1 MSPRKFSTRILAR
14 ATEAADVAELCS
26 WQISDLFATVEDAL
40 TELLVSCG
48 LQGVRSD
55 FIDALRKGE
64 GAPHL
69 TAEEDGVPVAVY
81 VLCISSVNAPATLSL
96 KQYEWVE
103 AHPGAIVYVLP
114 CVVQRVRADY
124 ARCVVDTLYPVR
136 VCGKWSAEAESRQ
149 FLPESRGY
157 TTFLGGGGM
166 LKMHTL
172 VREVANSGQRIYP
185 YVEGLAHNGNMAPD
199 MRLLASGVESPLL
212 LVLTQGRREGNV
224 VLRYGDF
231 YSDANPV
238 NELEVFKIEE
248 DNALTLMDAR
258 GACYQVS
265 CAEKAMFGH
274 CLKLG
279 MHLRCAVSLVAS
291 VFSFGGD
298 GVVAFSQPAV
308 DKSELHSHVQQV
320 TPVQFCGMAGYCLQ
334 CSVNPRL
341 PELQFNVYV
350 FEPLLGG
357 RVPRV
362 GDFICATGRLYAV
375 PDSLVE
381 SAVCWADSPITAAAV
396 IEDERELSAHR
407 MEQSL
412 LAYSPTLAHIAA
424 ALVRAGCRME
434 ESVELLY
441 RFGRPEFRVLDSR
454 GQRICVMVDTI
465 TNTMED
471 ARGYRRRFHPERYP
485 AHMKKMPGAEG
496 SANILFLTL
505 HLNAIAGSATDYT
518 LKCESHGF
526 DFLLELPERV
536 SHVRSGDVPRPPIT
550 EADAARLFA
559 MCMSTQRFEC
569 ILPHLREDVYY
580 HSETAAL
587 EFFSKPDMLRHLRSC
602 FDNWA
607 HHNELPNVSFT
618 AGSISYRGARRAC
631 TIARQ
636 NGELRSATVFT
647 VEGFLITGV
656 EPLAPE
662 QCVDIE
668 E

>member
-1 MSPRKFSTRILAR
+1 MHNRKFSACVLAR

-26 WQISDLFATVEDAL
+26 WQVSDLFATVEDSL
-40 TELLVSCG
+40 LELLTSCG

-55 FIDALRKGE
+55 FIDAVRKGE

-81 VLCISSVNAPATLSL
+81 VLCVSSVNAPATLSL

-124 ARCVVDTLYPVR
+124 ARCVADSLYAVR
-136 VCGKWSAEAESRQ
+136 VRGKWATDAETCQ
-149 FLPESRGY
+149 FLPEQHGY
-157 TTFLGGGGM
+157 STFLGGGGL

-172 VREVANSGQRIYP
+172 VRETANSGTRIYP
-185 YVEGLAHNGNMAPD
+185 YVDGLAHNGDMAPD

-212 LVLTQGRREGNV
+212 LVLTQGRRDGNV

-238 NELEVFKIEE
+238 NELEVFKIAEA
-248 DNALTLMDAR
+248 DALTLMDAR
-258 GACYQVS
+258 GACYKVS
-265 CAEKAMFGH
+265 CAEMAMFSH

-291 VFSFGGD
+291 AFSFGGD
-298 GVVAFSQPAV
+298 GLVSFVQPSV
-308 DKSELHSHVQQV
+308 DKSELHSHVLQV

-334 CSVNPRL
+334 CGVNPRL
-341 PELQFNVYV
+341 PELLFNVYV
-350 FEPLLGG
+350 FEPSLGG

-362 GDFICATGRLYAV
+362 GDFISATGRLYAV

-381 SAVCWADSPITAAAV
+381 SPVCWADSPATAAAV
-396 IEDERELSAHR
+396 IEDERELSAQR
-407 MEQSL
+407 VEQKL
-412 LAYSPTLAHIAA
+412 LPQSPPLAHIAA
-424 ALVRAGCRME
+424 ALLRSGCRFE
-434 ESVELLY
+434 EPVELLY
-441 RFGRPEFRVLDSR
+441 RFGRPEFRMLDTQNR
-454 GQRICVMVDTI
+454 RLCVMVDTI

-471 ARGYRRRFHPERYP
+471 ARGYRRRFHPDRYP
-485 AHMKKMPGAEG
+485 ARMEKIPGANG

-505 HLNAIAGSATDYT
+505 HVNAIAGSATDYT
-518 LKCESHGF
+518 LKCEAHGF
-526 DFLLELPERV
+526 DFPLGLPERI
-536 SHVRSGDVPRPPIT
+536 SHLREGSAPRAPIT

-559 MCMSTQRFEC
+559 QCMSTQRFDC
-569 ILPHLREDVYY
+569 LLPHLREDVYY

-602 FDNWA
+602 FDSWVQ
-607 HHNELPNVSFT
+607 HHELPNITFKPASMV
-618 AGSISYRGARRAC
+618 YQGARRPC
-631 TIARQ
+631 TVARQ
-636 NGELRSATVFT
+636 NGELISATIFT

-656 EPLAPE
+656 EPVAPE